1 MNESGQI
8 NLRIFN
14 IDILYPTGYA
24 YLGGSLEAI
33 QRELVIFLD
42 RAGKAPFEIWL
53 IGLKD
58 VQGRAVIRKRL
69 NRVRLGNLGDAKS
82 VGGGVMELRVDF
94 GPGYRVYFGEDGPR
108 IVVLL
113 CGGDKSSQSKDI
125 ENAKSFWAEYLNTKE
140 QSLWQS
146 L

>member
-1 MNESGQI
+1 MNLGRSNCEYLILTFCILQDT
-8 NLRIFN
+8 LIF
-14 IDILYPTGYA
+14 
-24 YLGGSLEAI
+24 GGILEAI